1 MAGYRFSIAVLTKN
15 RTNPAYVG
23 ARIGADRI
31 AAAAGGEARHYVPS
45 EPDDV
50 AEQIALV
57 GQAVRDGA
65 DAIVIAPAHPTALVP
80 PLNEAYRAGLP
91 IVTLVSRIDWHQAV
105 CHVGSDDAALAAAIT
120 HHLCGHLGGVGR
132 LAYIGGHPDSS
143 TSHDRERGFRQAL
156 LDWPKIRCVAEAGG
170 LYQREP
176 ARRAMAEIIAEGHA
190 VDGVVAANDFMAAGV
205 LDALDGARQ
214 RLPVV
219 GVNAVPEAVKAI
231 RHGRLLASAAF
242 DAMAMAC
249 IATEAAIRALRGEAV
264 PREIELPVEIV
275 DATNAARWDKP
286 YEERDVP
293 EWEDVAGM

>member
-57 GQAVRDGA
+57 GQAVRDGS

-120 HHLCGHLGGVGR
+120 HHLGGHLGGVGR
-132 LAYIGGHPDSS
+132 PAYIGVHPESS
-143 TSHDRERGFRQAL
+143 AGQVLERGFGQ
-156 LDWPKIRCVAEAGG
+156 
-170 LYQREP
+170 
-176 ARRAMAEIIAEGHA
+176 
-190 VDGVVAANDFMAAGV
+190 
-205 LDALDGARQ
+205 
-214 RLPVV
+214 
-219 GVNAVPEAVKAI
+219 
-231 RHGRLLASAAF
+231 
-242 DAMAMAC
+242 
-249 IATEAAIRALRGEAV
+249 
-264 PREIELPVEIV
+264 
-275 DATNAARWDKP
+275 AARYGP
-286 YEERDVP
+286 QAR
-293 EWEDVAGM
+293 